1 MPLAPSA
8 AAAAAQPV
16 NGAGSVNVASVVAI
30 IRPVQLPRVIV
41 AAAPDRT
48 VPTKSES
55 VTVAPEAVFQ

>member
-1 MPLAPSA
+1 MPGAP

-30 IRPVQLPRVIV
+30 IRPIQLPRVIV

-48 VPTKSES
+48 VPTKAES
-55 VTVAPEAVFQ
+55 VTLAAEAVFQ